1 VTAGTQPERR
11 LGAEAAAVGIVVLLA
26 HLALRL
32 SGVLAVGAFNDDAIY
47 VALGKSLAQGS
58 GYHLI
63 YLVGNP
69 VALKFPPGL
78 PLLLA
83 AAWSLTGSLSGVR
96 AVVAVFDPLVV
107 GTTAALLWWLGRRRL
122 DVPRLPLA
130 FFALGPLLLD
140 PAIQYYNLAIAEP
153 EFLLGWVA
161 AIVLTFGVLEADSP
175 RPWAAAGLGAVL
187 AVTTLFRTVGIL
199 LVAAILIACA
209 LRRRWRTLGIVAA
222 AALLPLAAWQL
233 IHARM
238 IAHGSLAQLP
248 DEIRYWQ
255 WLPLGAPL
263 RMAGLLAH
271 TLWENLWLYT
281 RALGAYLLVPTGLG
295 IGLLGVATL
304 LAVAGAVQRWREHA
318 VVTLGIA
325 AVLCAAL
332 LWPFA
337 QDRLVL
343 IALPVAGLLAAARLG
358 GALARATPSTRAVWQ
373 TALVVCAAGVG
384 LRQLAL
390 RRAAALAFVHGV
402 QPPMRDVS
410 PASILTGNSRF
421 IFRVADWVQH
431 HTRPTDRLLVD
442 FPAGVFLYTGRTTM
456 PASPAESDLV
466 PSVFQV
472 PGRYLSERIRRD
484 SISVVILG
492 LPGGGL
498 ERDVRTFVTQCPG
511 VLAPL
516 DGRPADARVFPRFF
530 RVTADTACSGPAVF
544 VSHPGAVPFL
554 ASGEGD
560 TP

>member
-1 VTAGTQPERR
+1 M
-11 LGAEAAAVGIVVLLA
+11 GIVVLLA

-32 SGVLAVGAFNDDAIY
+32 SGVLAIGAFNDDAIY
-47 VALGKSLAQGS
+47 VALGKALAQGS

-78 PLLLA
+78 PVLLA
-83 AAWSLTGSLSGVR
+83 AAWGLTGSLSGVR
-96 AVVAVFDPLVV
+96 AVVAVIDPLMI
-107 GTTAALLWWLGRRRL
+107 GASAALLWWLGRQRL
-122 DVPRLPLA
+122 NAPPLPLA
-130 FFALGPLLLD
+130 FFAIGPLLLD
-140 PAIQYYNLAIAEP
+140 PAIQYYSLAIAEP
-153 EFLLGWVA
+153 EFLLGWTA
-161 AIVLTFGVLEADSP
+161 ALVLAFALLETDAF
-175 RPWAAAGLGAVL
+175 RPWLAACLGLVLAAA
-187 AVTTLFRTVGIL
+187 TLFRTVGVV
-199 LVAAILIACA
+199 LVVAVLAACA
-209 LRRRWRTLGIVAA
+209 LRRRWGTLGIVAT
-222 AALLPLAAWQL
+222 AALLPLAAWQG

-238 IAHGSLAQLP
+238 IAHGSLAHLP

-263 RMAGLLAH
+263 RMVGLLAH
-271 TLWENLWLYT
+271 TVWDNFRLYT
-281 RALGAYLLVPTGLG
+281 RALGAYLLVPRGLG
-295 IGLLGVATL
+295 IGLLGAATV
-304 LAVAGAVQRWREHA
+304 LAVAGAIHRWREHA

-325 AVLCAAL
+325 GVVAAAL

-343 IALPVAGLLAAARLG
+343 IAFPVAGLLAAARLG
-358 GALARATPSTRAVWQ
+358 QALARATPSTRAVWQ
-373 TALVVCAAGVG
+373 AALIVCAAGVG

-421 IFRVADWVQH
+421 LFGVSDWVRH
-431 HTRPTDRLLVD
+431 HTRPTDRILVD
-442 FPAGVFLYTGRTTM
+442 FPAGVFLYTGRVTM

-466 PSVFQV
+466 PSVFHV

-498 ERDVRTFVTQCPG
+498 EQDVRTFVRQCPG
-511 VLAPL
+511 VLVPL
-516 DGRPADARVFPRFF
+516 DGRPAGARVFPRFF

-544 VSHPGAVPFL
+544 VRHRRPLPAPGNDLVTL
-554 ASGEGD
+554 RLGD
-560 TP
+560 VMP